1 MLGALAI
8 TTAVFAALA
17 WLLLLLVR
25 RYLGKRAVG
34 LSGFRSLDFLFTQ
47 SPARPLSVTL
57 HQNIFLLT
65 AMILLSVVMGR

>member
-25 RYLGKRAVG
+25 RYLGKRTVG
-34 LSGFRSLDFLFTQ
+34 LSGFCSLDFLFTQ
-47 SPARPLSVTL
+47 SPARPLSATL
-57 HQNIFLLT
+57 HQNIFLMT

>member
-17 WLLLLLVR
+17 WLLLLLVG

-47 SPARPLSVTL
+47 SPARP
-57 HQNIFLLT
+57 
-65 AMILLSVVMGR
+65 